1 MMEAMEP
8 EIQGLHHITAITS
21 DASSAVKF
29 YTRVLGLRLVKK
41 TVNFDD
47 PSAYHLYFGDEKGR
61 PGTLI
66 TFFDWGNAAGVGQIG
81 ARVTHH
87 FAFTTRDAEILSQ
100 WKSWLTQNG
109 VHVVGPLDRGS
120 FKSIYFQDPD
130 GLILEIATPTVGKGY
145 SDASHSELM
154 VRFEDKPKPSGS
166 VTPRIPAVS
175 ETMRLQGLHH
185 VSALTNGSSRTR
197 DFFVGTMNFE
207 LFRDNP
213 REVEGTAQQI
223 FRPLK
228 GKSGSMI
235 SFVESPSAP
244 VGVVGTGTVHHI
256 AFAVENEEAQLK
268 WREQLL
274 VKGVH
279 VTPVMDRKYFKSI
292 YFREPSGILLELA
305 TVPPGFGVD
314 EQWDALGESLSLP
327 DWLEPRR
334 HAIEASL
341 EPISLARH

>member
-1 MMEAMEP
+1 MDAMEP

-21 DASSAVKF
+21 NASSAVKF

-47 PSAYHLYFGDEKGR
+47 PSAYHLYFGDERGR

-66 TFFDWGNAAGVGQIG
+66 TFFDWGNNARAGQIG

-87 FAFTTRDAEILSQ
+87 FAFTTRDVETLNK
-100 WKSWLTQNG
+100 WMNWLTQNE

-130 GLILEIATPTVGKGY
+130 GLILEIATPSVSKGY
-145 SDASHSELM
+145 SDASYSELM
-154 VRFEDKPKPSGS
+154 VRFEDKPKASKPAPPRTPS
-166 VTPRIPAVS
+166 IS

-185 VSALTNGSSRTR
+185 VTALTNGSPHTR

-213 REVEGTAQQI
+213 RRSEGTVQKVFGPQSD
-223 FRPLK
+223 R
-228 GKSGSMI
+228 SDSMI
-235 SFVESPSAP
+235 SFVESPSSP
-244 VGVVGTGTVHHI
+244 IGVVGVGTVHHV
-256 AFAVENEEAQLK
+256 AFAVANEEAQLK
-268 WREQLL
+268 WREHLL
-274 VKGVH
+274 AKDVH
-279 VTPVMDRKYFKSI
+279 VTPVIDRKYFKSI
-292 YFREPSGILLELA
+292 YFREPNGVLLELA
-305 TVPPGFGVD
+305 TIPPGFGVD
-314 EQWDALGESLSLP
+314 EQWDALGQTLSLP

-334 HAIEASL
+334 QTIESSL
-341 EPISLARH
+341 EPISLV

>member
-1 MMEAMEP
+1 MEP

-29 YTRVLGLRLVKK
+29 YTKLLGLSLVKK

-66 TFFDWGNAAGVGQIG
+66 TFFDWGSAAGAGQIG

-87 FAFTTRDAEILSQ
+87 FAFTARDEEALTK
-100 WKSWLTQNG
+100 WKNWLNQNE
-109 VHVVGPLDRGS
+109 VDVVGPLDRGS

-130 GLILEIATPTVGKGY
+130 GLILEIATPTIGKGY

-154 VRFEDKPKPSGS
+154 VKFEDKARSNRP
-166 VTPRIPAVS
+166 VTPGIPAIS

-185 VSALTNGSSRTR
+185 VTALTNGSPRTR
-197 DFFVGTMNFE
+197 DFFLGTMKFQT
-207 LFRDNP
+207 FRDNP
-213 REVEGTAQQI
+213 RGSNGTVQQV
-223 FRPLK
+223 FNLK
-228 GKSGSMI
+228 SDKPGSMI
-235 SFVESPSAP
+235 SFIESPAAP
-244 VGVVGTGTVHHI
+244 TGVVGVGTVHHV

-268 WREQLL
+268 WREHLL
-274 VKGVH
+274 AKGVH

-292 YFREPSGILLELA
+292 YFREPNGVLLELA
-305 TVPPGFGVD
+305 TIPPGFGVD
-314 EQWDALGESLSLP
+314 EQWNALGQSLTLP

-334 HAIEASL
+334 QAIEASL
-341 EPISLARH
+341 KPISPL